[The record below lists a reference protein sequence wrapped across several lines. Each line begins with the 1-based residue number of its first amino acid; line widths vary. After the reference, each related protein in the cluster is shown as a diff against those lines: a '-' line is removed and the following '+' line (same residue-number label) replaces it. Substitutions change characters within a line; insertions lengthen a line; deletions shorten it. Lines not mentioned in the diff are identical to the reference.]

1 MYSDLKGGN
10 VLSTRN
16 LRGARHSVRRGVEL
30 YSLMQSLVRSTS
42 STVYVILVAKL
53 VSMRTFRGK

>member
-10 VLSTRN
+10 VLATRN
-16 LRGARHSVRRGVEL
+16 LCGARHSVRRGVEL

-42 STVYVILVAKL
+42 PTVYVILVAKL
-53 VSMRTFRGK
+53 VSMRIFRGK